1 MKLFFSKILFFS
13 IAISFWHAQLNSQ
26 VIFKHNET
34 LSGLIALAE
43 NNGVSVADYDGDLDL
58 DLFVVSVWKD
68 EEGKESTHSKLYR
81 NNGNGTFTDV
91 TKGSGLENLLPFDEV
106 SASYENFLGLEG
118 FKNGA
123 FWGDFDNDGYPDI
136 FFTHLSR
143 VQLFRNQG
151 DGTFVDITDA
161 SGIIGQNECQNMG
174 AVWFDFNNDSYLDI
188 YIADWKGCKSNKLY
202 KNNGDGTLDRK
213 SVV

>member
-34 LSGLIALAE
+34 LSGLSALAE

-123 FWGDFDNDGYPDI
+123 FWGDYDNDGYPDI
-136 FFTHLSR
+136 FSHIYQECNYLEIKEMELSLMLLMHQ
-143 VQLFRNQG
+143 VLLVKTNAKIWVLFG
-151 DGTFVDITDA
+151 LILIMIVI
-161 SGIIGQNECQNMG
+161 
-174 AVWFDFNNDSYLDI
+174 
-188 YIADWKGCKSNKLY
+188 
-202 KNNGDGTLDRK
+202 
-213 SVV
+213 